1 VQYKEE
7 NGGIHIKSGNFTYDF
22 KKNQIPFKKIILLN
36 ASMAGYISEL
46 NAENLIIGVSNPEY
60 IYSEKIQNLIKQ
72 EKFRIWEASR
82 NMTWKKLFR

>member
-1 VQYKEE
+1 
-7 NGGIHIKSGNFTYDF
+7 
-22 KKNQIPFKKIILLN
+22 
-36 ASMAGYISEL
+36 MAGYISEL